1 MGPVFAPTIIPQMKS
16 SDEHNIKEPV
26 EKHMDKLMAHEVVIW
41 KGQIKI
47 LPFIIIIQTPAQQVL
62 VCQLRNSKAV
72 INRVHGRTLHW
83 RISITLHNLYMLEI
97 SGGTDREGLH
107 KCKLKAS
114 IRAYFHIFIFNVK
127 LKHIEMEI
135 MGKFTLGV
143 LISLIT
149 KYLSAFKNKWH
160 AFPRSAV

>member
-1 MGPVFAPTIIPQMKS
+1 M
-16 SDEHNIKEPV
+16 
-26 EKHMDKLMAHEVVIW
+26 
-41 KGQIKI
+41 
-47 LPFIIIIQTPAQQVL
+47 
-62 VCQLRNSKAV
+62 R
-72 INRVHGRTLHW
+72 
-83 RISITLHNLYMLEI
+83 LEI

-114 IRAYFHIFIFNVK
+114 IRAYFHICIFNVK